1 MAVDA
6 PATMEAS
13 GQRVA
18 AQGRGGWE
26 RYAKLAAA
34 VAVTSILVLIAGFT
48 YDEQAGTYD
57 QLYVIAVLLQIV
69 YETPFQPLFLIIAL
83 LPIYLAAARNVSS
96 VALASGGLMTLS
108 LVLPFARFLAINAS
122 AIGPDPAGFHNS
134 LFQLAGPGHQMPQ
147 FVSIVTLMFMGGLV
161 ALFWRP
167 RVGGLIGL
175 IGAITMIFVWPAVHD
190 EPPTRAGEAEV
201 IFFGRGLLF
210 GYYLAW
216 AGAIL
221 GIIGQWLAAA
231 IAKIRQPGQ
240 APADPGAVGA

>member
-6 PATMEAS
+6 PVTPEPP
-13 GQRVA
+13 GQSEA
-18 AQGRGGWE
+18 AQQRSSRE
-26 RYAKLAAA
+26 RYAKLAFA
-34 VAVTSILVLIAGFT
+34 VAVTSILVLIAGFM

-57 QLYVIAVLLQIV
+57 QPYVIAVLLQIV

-83 LPIYLAAARNVSS
+83 LPVYLAAARNVSW
-96 VALASGGLMTLS
+96 VALSSGGLMTVS
-108 LVLPFARFLAINAS
+108 LVLPYARFLAINTS

-190 EPPTRAGEAEV
+190 EPPTRAGEPEV
-201 IFFGRGLLF
+201 IFFGRSLLF

-216 AGAIL
+216 SGAIL
-221 GIIGQWLAAA
+221 GIIGQWLTAA
-231 IAKIRQPGQ
+231 IARVRQPGR